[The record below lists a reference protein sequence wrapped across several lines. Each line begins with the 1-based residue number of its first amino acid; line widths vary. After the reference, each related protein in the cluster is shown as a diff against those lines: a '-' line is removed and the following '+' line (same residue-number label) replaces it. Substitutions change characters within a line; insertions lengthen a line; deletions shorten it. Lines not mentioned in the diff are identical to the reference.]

1 MTSYSIVLSL
11 HNLVRWA
18 VLGAGA
24 YALFRAATGMLAK
37 GGWLPADDK
46 ARRIFPVALDIQVTL
61 GVILSF
67 LSPITTT
74 AWSNMGAA
82 MSDKTL
88 RYYSV
93 EHGFIA
99 LAALAL
105 AHIGGAKIRRL
116 KDVRGKFKLMLAF
129 YGPAML
135 LLVARIPWDRP
146 MFRAP

>member
-1 MTSYSIVLSL
+1 MTSYSIVLAL

-24 YALFRAATGMLAK
+24 YALFRASTGIIAK
-37 GGWLPADDK
+37 GGWLKADEK
-46 ARRIFPVALDIQVTL
+46 ARRFFPVALDIQVTL
-61 GVILSF
+61 GVLLSF
-67 LSPITTT
+67 LSPLATA

-88 RYYSV
+88 RFYSV

-105 AHIGGAKIRRL
+105 AHIGGAKVRRL
-116 KDVRGKFKLMLAF
+116 KDVRAKFRLMLAF
-129 YGPAML
+129 YAPAML

-146 MFRAP
+146 LIRVP